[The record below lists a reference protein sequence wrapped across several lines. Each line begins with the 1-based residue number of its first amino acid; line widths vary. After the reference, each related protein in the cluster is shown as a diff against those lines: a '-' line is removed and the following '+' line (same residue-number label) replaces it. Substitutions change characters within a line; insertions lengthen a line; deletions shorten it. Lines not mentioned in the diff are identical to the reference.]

1 MPRTNNSDEENG
13 SMNVGEPH
21 SRIPSGRTLTRIKVV
36 GVGDAG
42 CKYIFRMSKRD
53 VVGVRYLTVNT
64 DIKPHEPSNGAT
76 KRILVAPL
84 AHRPVLSC
92 AD

>member
-1 MPRTNNSDEENG
+1 
-13 SMNVGEPH
+13 MNVGEPH